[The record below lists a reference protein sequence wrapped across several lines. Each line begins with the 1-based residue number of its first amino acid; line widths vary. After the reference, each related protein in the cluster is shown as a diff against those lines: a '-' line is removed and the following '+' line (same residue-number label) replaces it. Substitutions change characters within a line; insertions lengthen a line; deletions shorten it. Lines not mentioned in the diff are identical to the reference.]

1 MRANAS
7 ALVRATF
14 GLGPQASASAR
25 TGSLAWFSPGYVTPA
40 GVAKS
45 VDARDL
51 KSLGEQSPC
60 RFESCPRHYGE
71 PDHVV
76 IEYEPDDGVI
86 E

>member
-1 MRANAS
+1 MWCIRPAACDAS
-7 ALVRATF
+7 
-14 GLGPQASASAR
+14 
-25 TGSLAWFSPGYVTPA
+25 GYFKEA

-71 PDHVV
+71 PDQVV
-76 IEYEPDDGVI
+76 IEYEPEDVEI

>member
-1 MRANAS
+1 M
-7 ALVRATF
+7 
-14 GLGPQASASAR
+14 GL
-25 TGSLAWFSPGYVTPA
+25 A
-40 GVAKS
+40 GVAKL

-51 KSLGEQSPC
+51 KSLGRRLPC